1 MQIWLECRSFSLEIS
16 NKKIKKL
23 LKEKTSMFFFSFK
36 TGLGSYVQMEGAV
49 LAKM

>member
-23 LKEKTSMFFFSFK
+23 LKEKTSMIFSFK